1 MSARGELV
9 PLPTPE
15 LERVADGVVELGAP
29 IDLGEM
35 PEGRRRLIPILGGAL
50 FGPRLRGKVLPGGA
64 DFQLVVSPTLVRLEA
79 RYVFETEAG
88 ELVYIENQGVRAA
101 APEVIARLNRG
112 EPVDPQL
119 VYGRTRPRFETAAP
133 ALSWLMNHSFVGSL
147 RRAPDHVQ
155 VAFFRVL

>member
-1 MSARGELV
+1 
-9 PLPTPE
+9 
-15 LERVADGVVELGAP
+15 VADGVVELGTP
-29 IDLGEM
+29 IDVGET

-50 FGPRLRGKVLPGGA
+50 FGPRLSGKVLPGGA

-101 APEVIARLNRG
+101 SPEVIARLNRG
-112 EPVDPQL
+112 EPVEPQL
-119 VYGRTRPRFETAAP
+119 VYGRTRPRFETASP
-133 ALSWLMNHSFVGSL
+133 ALSWLMSHSFVGSL